1 MTESQKSRAD
11 KIEIEVQIAE
21 LSRLLGMI
29 PSDDTVAVKEPMTQD
44 SLMLSQWFS
53 DVRSG
58 FLKLSVM
65 LERALD
71 LNLR

>member
-11 KIEIEVQIAE
+11 KIEIEAQIAE

-29 PSDDTVAVKEPMTQD
+29 PSDDTVAVNAPMAQD

-53 DVRSG
+53 DVRSV

-65 LERALD
+65 LEKALD

>member
-1 MTESQKSRAD
+1 MTEFQEDRAD
-11 KIEIEVQIAE
+11 KRKIEAQIAK

-65 LERALD
+65 LEKALD